1 LSRPKI
7 MIVDDDERY
16 LELLDFMLTSA
27 EYDVIAE
34 GNSRAVQQRAEQ
46 TMPDVIILD
55 MAMPELDGLAVGMS
69 LKSEMRTRDIPVIYV
84 TAMSGS
90 AGIHE
95 AMSIGAVKYLTKPF
109 TPVELISTI
118 GHVLAMR
125 SAAGEKR

>member
-1 LSRPKI
+1 

-69 LKSEMRTRDIPVIYV
+69 LKSEMRTRDIPVIFV

-118 GHVLAMR
+118 GHVLATR